1 MRRLNLRT
9 LSFSLLLVALL
20 LSLAVTLCAAV
31 RIGGSAFSA
40 NGQLAR
46 DHQYTGGCPVELK
59 FDWGVVGSQPSTI
72 VYRTTRSDGAQSSTR
87 SVQHPGGNRSM
98 PIIEHWRLGAP
109 NPQFRNF
116 HGWMELVVESPNPAS
131 MRIPFTIHCQ

>member
-1 MRRLNLRT
+1 MQRLNSKT
-9 LSFSLLLVALL
+9 LSFALLSVVVL
-20 LSLAVTLCAAV
+20 LSLVMALSAAV

-46 DHQYTGGCPVELK
+46 DHQYVGGCPVELK
-59 FDWGVVGSQPSTI
+59 FDWGVVGSDPSRL
-72 VYRTTRSDGAQSSTR
+72 VYRTIRSDGAQGPTR

-98 PIIEHWRLGAP
+98 PVIEHWRLGAP
-109 NPQFRNF
+109 TPQFRNYR
-116 HGWMELVVESPNPAS
+116 GWVELIVESPNPAS